1 MKKNIKIKR
10 GDNMNLKK
18 NISLTLILIAILLV
32 SVSSI
37 NACEVNDNI
46 ENNVN
51 LIGNHADIKDYRN
64 IADLNYADYST
75 SENLTTTDNS
85 SSDDNIIQHKTK

>member
-1 MKKNIKIKR
+1 
-10 GDNMNLKK
+10 MNLVK

-37 NACEVNDNI
+37 NAYEVNDNI
-46 ENNVN
+46 GNNVTP
-51 LIGNHADIKDYRN
+51 LGNHANIGDYRN
-64 IADLNYADYST
+64 IAGLNYDDYSS

-85 SSDDNIIQHKTK
+85 SSDDNIIHHSSHKMI